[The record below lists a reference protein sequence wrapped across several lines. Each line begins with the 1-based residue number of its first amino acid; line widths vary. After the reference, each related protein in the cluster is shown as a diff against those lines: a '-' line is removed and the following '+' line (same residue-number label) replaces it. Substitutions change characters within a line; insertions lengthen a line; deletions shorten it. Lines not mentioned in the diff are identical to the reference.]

1 MSPEEVYSISLE
13 HDVVQSNTI
22 VEGKK
27 NEVSGV
33 VEELDVE
40 DGEAPKTFYSKGS
53 VVMMVI
59 FSGLAIGSDG

>member
-1 MSPEEVYSISLE
+1 MSSEGILYIPRE
-13 HDVVQSNTI
+13 HDVVQNNTI
-22 VEGKK
+22 VDGKK
-27 NEVSGV
+27 DGVSGL

-40 DGEAPKTFYSKGS
+40 EGEAHKSFYSKGS